1 MNDAPSTPE
10 TSTQSEPVRA
20 KHDETPREIAFR
32 VLANAIKEVHFSDVR
47 YRVMFRPVG
56 LHGETFGA
64 RWDRV
69 RKIVARRDRQ
79 AVATAWSAATKAGW
93 TEQELGAAGLS
104 QA

>member
-1 MNDAPSTPE
+1 MC
-10 TSTQSEPVRA
+10 V
-20 KHDETPREIAFR
+20 IASCS
-32 VLANAIKEVHFSDVR
+32 V
-47 YRVMFRPVG
+47 PVG

-79 AVATAWSAATKAGW
+79 AVASAWSAATKAGW

>member
-1 MNDAPSTPE
+1 MNDATNTPE
-10 TSTQSEPVRA
+10 TSTQSEPARA
-20 KHDETPREIAFR
+20 KHDETPREVAFR

-47 YRVMFRPVG
+47 YRVMFRPTG

-69 RKIVARRDRQ
+69 RGIVARRDRQ

-93 TEQELGAAGLS
+93 TEQELSAAGLS